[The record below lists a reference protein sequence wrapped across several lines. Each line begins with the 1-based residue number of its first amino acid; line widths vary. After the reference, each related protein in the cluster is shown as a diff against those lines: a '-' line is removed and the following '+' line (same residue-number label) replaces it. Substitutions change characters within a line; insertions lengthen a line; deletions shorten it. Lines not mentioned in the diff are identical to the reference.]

1 MMPTVPEADI
11 VRLLRRLSANGARL
25 VRDGTAWRL
34 EAERTSGTSRGRID
48 ETTVADAEAR
58 GLIAA
63 DGPAMTITDVGV
75 ALVRRALAGGEDF
88 RAQHGAI
95 APDSI
100 SDDAGLMRQVAR
112 DRGESPLSWLRHRRG
127 RDGRP
132 MVEAVEYEAGERLRV
147 DFTRGQLMPRVTANW
162 SAAVAGGRRDGR
174 GGIADL
180 TDAAMSARRRVE
192 RALAAVG
199 PELAGILVDFCC
211 FLHGLED
218 IERRRGW
225 PVRSAK
231 VVLRLALGAL
241 ARHYGLSARARGPA
255 RAQSVLHWG
264 TDDYRPVLE

>member
-1 MMPTVPEADI
+1 MKPTVPTAEI
-11 VRLLRRLSANGARL
+11 VRLLRRLTAPGARL
-25 VRDGTAWRL
+25 VRDGSAWRL
-34 EAERTSGTSRGRID
+34 EVEKGAGRGRID
-48 ETTVADAEAR
+48 GATVAAAEGR
-58 GLIAA
+58 GLVAP
-63 DGPAMTITDVGV
+63 DGETLVITHAGA
-75 ALVRRALAGGEDF
+75 ALVRRALSSGEDF
-88 RAQHGAI
+88 RAQHGAL
-95 APDSI
+95 APESI
-100 SDDAGLMRQVAR
+100 SDDAGHLRHVAR

-174 GGIADL
+174 GGIGDL
-180 TDAAMSARRRVE
+180 TDAAVSARQRVE

-255 RAQSVLHWG
+255 RAPATLHWG